1 MCRYLYD
8 FVFFEAVFSYLHR
21 FVTICFNLQL
31 FAAICNYSMLYKFV
45 MCFLNVWHVIWM
57 YDVTYEGIVC
67 DIHVWYA
74 MWCIVVG
81 CAVVEHSLWAHVW
94 PGPRADPRAGPG
106 PGLFAVYGRP
116 QKEPPPRKKQ
126 HTIYLDM
133 CKFTCFRHLSWN
145 FANMAFPEQMTITTR
160 TAANFCTKRRAVQ
173 PPRFFLFLWWLLE
186 S

>member
-94 PGPRADPRAGPG
+94 PGRTEGRTDGRADVQWPAQQESRSNWSQDGPSKPGHRGRLKARRAHFKLLGS
-106 PGLFAVYGRP
+106 
-116 QKEPPPRKKQ
+116 
-126 HTIYLDM
+126 
-133 CKFTCFRHLSWN
+133 LSWH
-145 FANMAFPEQMTITTR
+145 A
-160 TAANFCTKRRAVQ
+160 RA
-173 PPRFFLFLWWLLE
+173 RFQTCPFQGSGLWRIWYKSIRKLNDPWGR